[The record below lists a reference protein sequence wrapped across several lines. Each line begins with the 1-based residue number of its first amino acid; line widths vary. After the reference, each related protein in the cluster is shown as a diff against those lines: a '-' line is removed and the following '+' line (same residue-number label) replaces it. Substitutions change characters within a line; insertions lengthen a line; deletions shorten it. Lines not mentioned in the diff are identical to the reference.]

1 MNLIGG
7 TGHKL
12 AAGALE
18 LFAALSGVG
27 DDIKP
32 KNIEELVESASY
44 VSRQG
49 EVRMINPNPN
59 TFSASDN
66 FFQQWGDKIDPPYR
80 FSPKE

>member
-1 MNLIGG
+1 MSLIGG

-32 KNIEELVESASY
+32 KNVDELFEKALLA
-44 VSRQG
+44 SRQG
-49 EVRMINPNPN
+49 EVRVLNENPK
-59 TFSASDN
+59 TFSASYN
-66 FFQQWGDKIDPPYR
+66 FFNNGEIK
-80 FSPKE
+80 